1 MPVPQ
6 SNSTNH
12 TNPQKRFHSTP
23 WLTHHTNSI
32 QSPTSLPTL
41 KETDLGSFHHILDLN
56 QVQLS
61 LSILQMDPADRAVVK
76 IAVPQSNSTNHTN
89 PQKRFHS
96 TPWLTHHTN
105 SIQSPTS
112 LPTLKETDLG
122 SFHHILDLNQVQLS
136 LSILQMD
143 PADRAVVKIADRR
156 DAIQKKAFTNWV
168 NHHLSKVITL
178 NWWEIFVVAKQCM
191 NTRDILEGSHLPAA
205 NPFRYVPVV
214 ASFLQLFVRRRNCWV
229 QDLFIDLRTGY
240 LLVRLL
246 EILTDE
252 VLGLEYIESR
262 LHWIQN
268 VQRVLNYLR
277 YRGIR
282 IVNIRADE
290 IVDGNPK
297 LTLGLIWIII
307 LHFQL
312 TEVLQNQPGIST
324 TLNTDISVDEAARQ
338 SLLAWCRS
346 VTAGYPGVFVRDF
359 SDSWRDGRAFLAILH
374 RYRPELVDF
383 QAVDRQSANQ
393 NLELAF
399 NLALRELQVARLFD
413 AEDLAATTDERS
425 IMTYVAS
432 LYESLVVE
440 TPFVPPMPAFY
451 PGVTQ
456 DTVTPSKSAAV
467 ASSTIQ
473 STNELNSRWTECRTL
488 ATDLAQWLRLTTD
501 QMSARNFPPDLKLVQ
516 QRVIGEIKRHRLE
529 DRPRRERERQQ
540 LVRMYEELKPAIRCG
555 KLPNESFLCIE
566 QINRLWGEYDLA
578 LQERELAARSEAHR
592 LDRLQWAGN
601 RATRECK
608 AVESQLVALELHVP
622 ESNSNPAD
630 LTDGQ
635 PERWNEQLDVVENKL
650 NGLFN
655 QVQHLRTGR
664 YVHTEQ
670 IYRDV
675 CTLHQRFL
683 DLKRR
688 FRERVISHGLNGT
701 KIITQSTPT
710 SALNRTPSSAILQH
724 IPSCHGD
731 QKYEFLT
738 PIQRCLAWID
748 EHTRTVL
755 SCRISVK
762 QTAQPPED
770 KQLFEE
776 ALRTVEDEYQ
786 QLLIACDKRAR
797 FLRSLMDFVRLAEQ
811 QLLWI
816 RDRESCEVSRDW
828 SHYESQLKSNEL
840 RTYLHGLMQEL
851 KQHEITFS
859 ELSVVGSSMI
869 LENHPAVDLV
879 QAYLNTLERHWAWL
893 FQLLGC
899 TEARLEQLSRR
910 ETLYQ
915 EATQCETS
923 LNKLLDNLRTQFGP
937 SHRPPNKTEGE
948 RLRKQ
953 LQLISVQVDEYE
965 KLIAQLIRQAQELLP
980 LTLSDSLTDGVI
992 AATGSLDQQCVGL
1005 HVHPLCCFRSA
1016 DYWSDQSGRRVPSS
1030 ASLPVLGEV
1039 FWPSGDESSSFDRSD
1054 SLILVSS
1061 AGVNAWKLRTPN
1073 GTCLQTPTVCFLPSW
1088 PCPKAID
1095 RTKQLAS
1102 LVNHVKSCLAL
1113 VDLHLKGQLL
1123 HLSVNEYRQ
1132 SSHQLQP
1139 EDRFQSAKRLYIDQL
1154 RHLLALRLANQPAN
1168 EIDQFETDL
1177 NTFEDELRALG
1188 LERPDLDEET
1198 NEQHRQLVDHLRQ
1211 VLDALT
1217 CRLQQSS
1224 ATALPNRVEELEQQ
1238 IKQHKAWTQDLS
1250 RVRAQCLDFD
1260 QLVTSTGSGTDAIQ
1274 ATTLPSIAIQSQAL
1288 CDAIEQLHIAGQ
1300 SRARLLADADAWL
1313 ARLTDVDHVLNDC
1326 ELRLFGCAVHNH
1338 GLLPSDGTLEVATH
1352 DGLRAMSV
1360 EQAHKDLKAVAERLP
1375 RLHTELDLLTQQLPD
1390 LSKLCSLDA
1399 TTGQSDSVLLGPF
1412 MSPVNTQ
1419 LLDATLA
1426 VSYRRLAT
1434 TMREVEQELKLF
1446 GDSLR
1451 HFSAYQSLHEQ
1462 LTDQLT
1468 QLAKRAVGVGELAR
1482 SVGLESGPDHSLT
1495 QAALVQAEEIIAEV
1509 DSRLEQVEALNQHVT
1524 QLVSVLTSYAQL
1536 TQAYRHLVETT
1547 FQKSGGYRDYRWS
1560 PGFGLFD
1567 LPQVLKHVDQ
1577 ITDQYNS
1584 QAQYVY
1590 DQVHNLYQ
1598 LIRNSGYTG
1607 RLHLSTAPQA
1617 KNYRQLY
1624 PGEWPR
1630 EFTRRS
1636 ERDLNHV
1643 EDTDVVHA
1651 SPSGAQDTIPPV
1663 VPHSTQNGTRQIQ
1676 WELRLGGIENEPIVL
1691 LPSIWRMPPEKLR
1704 VEAAFRPLLNKP
1716 MPTSGAWFV
1725 TRLADSKDCGM
1736 AGEPLCIGDAL
1747 RCGLIDPR
1755 SQTCQQSSMDRLKPI
1770 GWDEAV
1776 ERGLLTEQAVRVL
1789 REPMQLLRGQIVAPA
1804 NCLIRPEEFS
1814 QAVQGSCY
1822 VDFTTGRL
1830 LPDQHTLV
1838 ESLVHDGLST
1848 SAFSR
1853 LAALLASG
1861 ICVEFRDS
1869 RVSWYDSKGLGCL
1882 TQSPDMVKPC
1892 LSDWL
1897 TAGAY
1902 NPVTRRLRVSVL
1914 KSATPN
1920 STKFFSEDELTIQ
1933 RAIDEGLIDPN
1944 VPEIVVPMDSFLPQ
1958 ATGVPYRRITLA
1970 MSISLGLLDQ
1980 REGMWCGIAQWA
1992 DVSVG
1997 LESAYAAGLISRAP
2011 TLSEAVLS
2019 GLLNLFTQSP
2029 SGDLHTG
2036 LIDAHT
2042 GDFLSI
2048 SEAVQRGLLLGSR
2061 LSLMLLQG
2069 NKVAALTLNE
2079 ALDTGLLNE
2088 FGQFVPPD
2096 RVGDPVSLWDAVN
2109 LGLVRLIH
2117 TEVFPPPVGI
2127 LQPKNSRNQQY
2138 HQHPIIQAIRTNLL
2152 DATSE
2157 RILLSEAEA
2166 RQLGLTP
2173 EERRVP
2179 LRNSPRL
2186 ANLCDAHS
2194 VHLLTAYSGLSY
2206 PDGRELTG
2214 LDALARGW
2222 LKPCS
2227 NTSSESKSFG
2237 ELIDPSTDL
2246 SVDVNNGSR
2255 WPPIRP
2261 LSTSGAQLLLG
2272 LSSNRPECGYLV
2284 TRRLITKLTWLGPG
2298 LHDDKLIRRAP
2309 CSNVPRFPSSTKP
2322 SQTLR
2327 VENIV
2332 AVIDPISGNR
2342 LTPDEAV
2349 GQHLLDLDLG
2359 LYRDPVTGQSSGIN
2373 EAVHNGRILVDR
2385 SNSNSAENV
2394 VLPADLSLNE
2404 TRTYRIVS
2412 VMDPVTGQLVSPDR
2426 AIAAGLLDLRARL
2439 YTGTQPSISIDEARQ
2454 RGFVLAH
2461 GISQTTDWTPEL
2473 DIMMSDETRSSRKP
2487 PSLVE
2492 LIHTGRIIQHPDKRC
2507 LVHVPA
2513 EARFISLEEAVS
2525 IGQLDPDRSLVKN
2538 SSTGRWCNLPK
2549 AFSNELVD
2557 GISGYVNLMP
2567 GWISIL
2573 DAASRGLL
2581 SESTSS
2587 SLSVNDGPISFDDA
2601 LDRGLIDPVS
2611 SQFRK
2616 SSVQSG
2622 SCDPTTVSVQEAIE
2636 RGWLESPAKQKKS
2649 TQNGSSTGIARKR
2662 APSPG
2667 LMSVKTPLS
2676 SLRKLFRSQSPGKIS
2691 TLSDTSDGMD
2701 TSFRSGR
2708 VELSKP
2714 ERNKLGSASRFLS
2727 LFSTHKPN
2735 QTDASS
2741 NQGTLR
2747 RPRKAKP
2754 HVVITLQER
2763 NCVLYAFYYLHDEV
2777 RVEAAITDTMLR
2789 EGRINLRNATVCHP
2803 VHGRFV
2809 PISEALTNG
2818 FVFGIVFTRGERSSQ
2833 LNMES
2838 EVDAAPVVPEP
2849 VFWLEVFHHRHDIY
2863 QLERVYDPYDK
2874 RLIEVEDALSKGII
2888 DPIHCTYTHPVTGDL
2903 YSVEDALYCGWIQAL
2918 PVGNPPPFEPERNT
2932 FDHIHVRT
2940 VEEGFTFTTITRTIP
2955 LISPTKTGTQPP
2967 SLSIQSNGV
2976 RTTMSLKRHL
2986 PGEPLPQFHPAL
2998 RIGIS
3003 QPVYH
3008 LKPGFQFTPQGDI
3021 QDISTKNCYSV
3032 VEAIARK
3039 FVTPLVSGDKLPRQ
3053 SPDGVE
3059 PEDRT
3064 SLSKHP
3070 RFSPNLLNGDVRYST
3085 LPGFNPSMQ
3094 VQLTDNSTAPVL
3106 SLSLVR
3112 YQQSFNVP
3120 AVQGQPKTWLPRY
3133 ITLETAIKRGWLD
3146 PVTGQLHTQ
3155 SGRTTKMHLL
3165 EAVEQGIIDPV
3176 QILVRFVQPMES
3188 DLQLEALYG
3197 DEHVTAYY
3205 SLATV
3210 LEAATYIYQT
3220 AAYPTSIHQWRNS
3233 LMSAVLH
3240 SVETPITGAG
3250 TAKVKVEPS
3259 LSDKDYKFLEDVF
3272 TEHNGEAFRQSVE
3285 SVDNTREH
3293 QHTKLITADQAMHI
3307 FNQPSRHHALQV
3319 EYRGSR
3325 LSIAHAIELGL
3336 LTKETPIVQQPSD
3349 QEPGLQYTTIN
3360 NEIKLVFTEKLHA
3373 KHPAEVSEPMETK
3386 KHMLK
3391 GNKSQMRE
3399 ENCQR
3404 SQKDTKDREND
3415 ANKRREA
3422 QQTNKRDNRKDH
3434 PKIAERKER
3443 KKEYKSEKTLHN
3455 AEQRTVGGNKTNKNA
3470 TGAMSHVEDS
3480 RSVLHAAKAAA
3491 DAAVSLTLSD
3501 ALAAGLVSPA
3511 SGLVRVPGTDRY
3523 LSLSDAVGAGV
3534 ISGEES
3540 LIRDPDS
3547 GGLKKLGQMLLLGA
3561 MSPAALIAHAVQS
3574 LRGPGDSS
3582 VPVGSDVRF
3591 AADVDDGVASAVSGT
3606 ASVPGLFESS
3616 KLADAG
3622 ADADADASEIPVAAV
3637 SSDGPDVCVDLRGS
3651 SISEPAVVGAA
3662 TEADSA
3668 VVSETATVC
3677 DGRAICD
3684 GISVDEDVS

>member
-1 MPVPQ
+1 MHRWRSVM
-6 SNSTNH
+6 N
-12 TNPQKRFHSTP
+12 R
-23 WLTHHTNSI
+23 
-32 QSPTSLPTL
+32 
-41 KETDLGSFHHILDLN
+41 LDLTKFMRP
-56 QVQLS
+56 LS
-61 LSILQMDPADRAVVK
+61 SFNYSR
-76 IAVPQSNSTNHTN
+76 
-89 PQKRFHS
+89 
-96 TPWLTHHTN
+96 TP
-105 SIQSPTS
+105 PYDG
-112 LPTLKETDLG
+112 P
-122 SFHHILDLNQVQLS
+122 
-136 LSILQMD
+136 
-143 PADRAVVKIADRR
+143 
-156 DAIQKKAFTNWV
+156 
-168 NHHLSKVITL
+168 ITL
-178 NWWEIFVVAKQCM
+178 SS
-191 NTRDILEGSHLPAA
+191 TD
-205 NPFRYVPVV
+205 
-214 ASFLQLFVRRRNCWV
+214 VR
-229 QDLFIDLRTGY
+229 
-240 LLVRLL
+240 
-246 EILTDE
+246 
-252 VLGLEYIESR
+252 SS
-262 LHWIQN
+262 
-268 VQRVLNYLR
+268 
-277 YRGIR
+277 
-282 IVNIRADE
+282 
-290 IVDGNPK
+290 
-297 LTLGLIWIII
+297 
-307 LHFQL
+307 QL

-374 RYRPELVDF
+374 RYRPELIDF
-383 QAVDRQSANQ
+383 QIIDRQSASQ

-413 AEDLAATTDERS
+413 AEDLATITDERS

-440 TPFVPPMPAFY
+440 TPFVPPMPPFY
-451 PGVTQ
+451 PSVTR
-456 DTVTPSKSAAV
+456 DTVMPSKLAVV
-467 ASSTIQ
+467 ASSTAQ

-488 ATDLAQWLRLTTD
+488 AIDLAQWLRLTTD

-529 DRPRRERERQQ
+529 ERPRRERERQQ

-608 AVESQLVALELHVP
+608 AVESQLVALERHVP
-622 ESNSNPAD
+622 ESNSSPAD

-635 PERWNEQLDVVENKL
+635 PGRWNEQLDVVESKL

-670 IYRDV
+670 IYRNV

-688 FRERVISHGLNGT
+688 VREQITSHGLNGT
-701 KIITQSTPT
+701 KIITQSTPS
-710 SALNRTPSSAILQH
+710 SALNGTPPSAILQH
-724 IPSCHGD
+724 TLSGHGD

-748 EHTRTVL
+748 EHTRTVINGSYGNTL
-755 SCRISVK
+755 KAVEEAARRHEHTHREVKHFQSEIERCRANHVK
-762 QTAQPPED
+762 MAQPLED

-776 ALRTVEDEYQ
+776 ALRTMEDEYQ

-797 FLRSLMDFVRLAEQ
+797 FLHSLMDFVRLAEQ

-816 RDRESCEVSRDW
+816 RDCESREVSRDW
-828 SHYESQLKSNEL
+828 SHHESQLKSNEL

-869 LENHPAVDLV
+869 LDNHPAVDLV
-879 QAYLNTLERHWAWL
+879 QAYLSTLERHWAWL

-910 ETLYQ
+910 ETLYE
-915 EATQCETS
+915 EAAQCEAS

-937 SHRPPNKTEGE
+937 SHRPPNKTEAE

-953 LQLISVQVDEYE
+953 LQLISVQVDDYE
-965 KLIAQLIRQAQELLP
+965 KLITQLIRQAQELLP
-980 LTLSDSLTDGVI
+980 LTLADSISDEITS
-992 AATGSLDQQCVGL
+992 ATNSPDQQCVGL

-1016 DYWSDQSGRRVPSS
+1016 DYWLDQSCRRVPSPAPLS
-1030 ASLPVLGEV
+1030 VMGEA
-1039 FWPSGDESSSFDRSD
+1039 FWPVGDEPTSFDRSD
-1054 SLILVSS
+1054 SLILVAS
-1061 AGVNAWKLRTPN
+1061 AGVNSWKLRTPN

-1088 PCPKAID
+1088 PCSKAIE

-1102 LVNHVKSCLAL
+1102 LVNNVKSCLAL

-1123 HLSVNEYRQ
+1123 RLSVNDYRQ
-1132 SSHQLQP
+1132 NSHQLQP
-1139 EDRFQSAKRLYIDQL
+1139 EDRFQSAKRLYVDHL
-1154 RHLLALRLANQPAN
+1154 RHLLALRLANQPAS

-1177 NTFEDELRALG
+1177 NAFEDELRVLG
-1188 LERPDLDEET
+1188 LEQPDLDEET

-1211 VLDALT
+1211 VLDTLT

-1224 ATALPNRVEELEQQ
+1224 ANALPNRVEELELQ
-1238 IKQHKAWTQDLS
+1238 IQQHKAWAHDLS

-1260 QLVTSTGSGTDAIQ
+1260 QLVTSSGPGTDATQ

-1288 CDAIEQLHIAGQ
+1288 CDAVGQLHIAGQ
-1300 SRARLLADADAWL
+1300 TRARLLADADAWL
-1313 ARLTDVDHVLNDC
+1313 ARLADVDQVLTDC
-1326 ELRLFGCAVHNH
+1326 ELRLFGCAVHAH

-1375 RLHTELDLLTQQLPD
+1375 RLRTELDLLAQQLPD

-1399 TTGQSDSVLLGPF
+1399 TTDQSDSVLLGPF
-1412 MSPVNTQ
+1412 VSPVNTQ
-1419 LLDATLA
+1419 LLDANLA
-1426 VSYRRLAT
+1426 VSHRRLAM

-1468 QLAKRAVGVGELAR
+1468 QLARRAVGIGELAR

-1495 QAALVQAEEIIAEV
+1495 HAALVQAEEVVTEV

-1536 TQAYRHLVETT
+1536 TQTYRHLVETT

-1567 LPQVLKHVDQ
+1567 LPQVLKNVDQ

-1584 QAQYVY
+1584 QAQYMY

-1598 LIRNSGYTG
+1598 VI
-1607 RLHLSTAPQA
+1607 
-1617 KNYRQLY
+1617 
-1624 PGEWPR
+1624 
-1630 EFTRRS
+1630 F
-1636 ERDLNHV
+1636 
-1643 EDTDVVHA
+1643 
-1651 SPSGAQDTIPPV
+1651 
-1663 VPHSTQNGTRQIQ
+1663 
-1676 WELRLGGIENEPIVL
+1676 
-1691 LPSIWRMPPEKLR
+1691 
-1704 VEAAFRPLLNKP
+1704 
-1716 MPTSGAWFV
+1716 
-1725 TRLADSKDCGM
+1725 
-1736 AGEPLCIGDAL
+1736 
-1747 RCGLIDPR
+1747 
-1755 SQTCQQSSMDRLKPI
+1755 DRL
-1770 GWDEAV
+1770 
-1776 ERGLLTEQAVRVL
+1776 
-1789 REPMQLLRGQIVAPA
+1789 
-1804 NCLIRPEEFS
+1804 FS
-1814 QAVQGSCY
+1814 VSAA
-1822 VDFTTGRL
+1822 
-1830 LPDQHTLV
+1830 
-1838 ESLVHDGLST
+1838 LS
-1848 SAFSR
+1848 
-1853 LAALLASG
+1853 ALLASG

-1869 RVSWYDSKGLGCL
+1869 RVSWYDSKGPGYSA
-1882 TQSPDMVKPC
+1882 QSSDLVKPC

-1902 NPVTRRLRVSVL
+1902 NPVTGRLRVSVL
-1914 KSATPN
+1914 KPSTSNSARV
-1920 STKFFSEDELTIQ
+1920 FSEDELTIQ

-1944 VPEIVVPMDSFLPQ
+1944 IPEIVVPMDSSLPQ
-1958 ATGVPYRRITLA
+1958 AASVPYRRITLA

-1980 REGMWCGIAQWA
+1980 HEGMWRGIAQWA

-2019 GLLNLFTQSP
+2019 GLLNLFTENP
-2029 SGDLHTG
+2029 SGDLQAG

-2048 SEAVQRGLLLGSR
+2048 GEAVQRGLLLGSR
-2061 LSLMLLQG
+2061 LSLMLLQD

-2079 ALDTGLLNE
+2079 ALDMGLLNE

-2096 RVGDPVSLWDAVN
+2096 KVADPMSLWDAVN
-2109 LGLVRLIH
+2109 FGLARLIH

-2127 LQPKNSRNQQY
+2127 LQPKTARNQQY

-2152 DATSE
+2152 DASSE
-2157 RILLSEAEA
+2157 RILLSEPEA

-2179 LRNSPRL
+2179 LRNSPWVG
-2186 ANLCDAHS
+2186 NLCDAHS
-2194 VHLLTAYSGLSY
+2194 VHLLTASSGLSY
-2206 PDGRELTG
+2206 SDGRELTG

-2227 NTSSESKSFG
+2227 NTSPGSKTFG

-2255 WPPIRP
+2255 WPPTRP
-2261 LSTSGAQLLLG
+2261 LSTSGAHLLLG
-2272 LSSNRPECGYLV
+2272 LSSNRPDCGYLV

-2298 LHDDKLIRRAP
+2298 LHDDTLIRPAP
-2309 CSNVPRFPSSTKP
+2309 RTDVSRVSASAKP
-2322 SQTLR
+2322 NQALR
-2327 VENIV
+2327 IENIV

-2342 LTPDEAV
+2342 LTPNEAV

-2359 LYRDPVTGQSSGIN
+2359 LYRDPVTGQASGIN

-2385 SNSNSAENV
+2385 PNSSTSAENV
-2394 VLPADLSLNE
+2394 VLPADLSMKE

-2426 AIAAGLLDLRARL
+2426 AIAAGLLDLRSRL

-2461 GISQTTDWTPEL
+2461 GISQATDWTPEL
-2473 DIMMSDETRSSRKP
+2473 GIMTSDETKSSRKP
-2487 PSLVE
+2487 PSLIE

-2538 SSTGRWCNLPK
+2538 SSTGLWCNLPK
-2549 AFSNELVD
+2549 AFSSELVD

-2567 GWISIL
+2567 GWISVL
-2573 DAASRGLL
+2573 DAATRGLL

-2601 LDRGLIDPVS
+2601 LDRGLIDPAS
-2611 SQFRK
+2611 SQFRR

-2622 SCDPTTVSVQEAIE
+2622 PCDPTTVSVQEAIE
-2636 RGWLESPAKQKKS
+2636 RGWLESPAKQKKF
-2649 TQNGSSTGIARKR
+2649 TQNGSPTSLTRKR
-2662 APSPG
+2662 VPSPG
-2667 LMSVKTPLS
+2667 LMSAKTPLS

-2708 VELSKP
+2708 VESSKP
-2714 ERNKLGSASRFLS
+2714 ERSKSGSTNRFLS
-2727 LFSTHKPN
+2727 LFSILKPS

-2747 RPRKAKP
+2747 KSRKPKP
-2754 HVVITLQER
+2754 HVTVTSQER

-2789 EGRINLRNATVCHP
+2789 EGRVNLRNATVCHP
-2803 VHGRFV
+2803 LHGRFV
-2809 PISEALTNG
+2809 PVSEALTNG
-2818 FVFGIVFTRGERSSQ
+2818 FVFGIVFTRAERVSQ
-2833 LNMES
+2833 LNVES
-2838 EVDAAPVVPEP
+2838 ELDAAPVVREP

-2874 RLIEVEDALSKGII
+2874 RLIEVEDALNKGII

-2903 YSVEDALYCGWIQAL
+2903 YSIEDALYCGWIQAL
-2918 PVGNPPPFEPERNT
+2918 PVGNPPPLEPERNT

-2955 LISPTKTGTQPP
+2955 LTSPMKTGRQSPP
-2967 SLSIQSNGV
+2967 VPIQSNGV

-2986 PGEPLPQFHPAL
+2986 PGEPLPQFHPTL
-2998 RIGIS
+2998 RTGVS

-3008 LKPGFQFTPQGDI
+3008 LKPGFQFTQQGDI
-3021 QDISTKNCYSV
+3021 QDTATKNRYSI
-3032 VEAIARK
+3032 VEAIARN
-3039 FVTPLVSGDKLPRQ
+3039 FAVPVVPGDQLPRQ
-3053 SPDGVE
+3053 SSNDAE
-3059 PEDRT
+3059 PQHMT
-3064 SLSKHP
+3064 CLPKHP
-3070 RFSPNLLNGDVRYST
+3070 RFSPNLFSRDVRYST
-3085 LPGFNPSMQ
+3085 RAEFDPSIQ
-3094 VQLTDNSTAPVL
+3094 IELTDNSTAPVL

-3120 AVQGQPKTWLPRY
+3120 TVQGQPKTWLPRY
-3133 ITLETAIKRGWLD
+3133 ITLETATKRGWLD

-3155 SGRTTKMHLL
+3155 SGRTTKIHLL
-3165 EAVEQGIIDPV
+3165 EAVEQGIVDPV

-3188 DLQLEALYG
+3188 DLQPEALYG

-3220 AAYPTSIHQWRNS
+3220 AGYPSSIHQWRNN
-3233 LMSAVLH
+3233 LMSAVLG
-3240 SVETPITGAG
+3240 SVETSPIIGAG
-3250 TAKVKVEPS
+3250 AAKVRVEPS
-3259 LSDKDYKFLEDVF
+3259 LSDKDYEFLEGVF
-3272 TEHNGEAFRQSVE
+3272 TNHNYELLRQSVE
-3285 SVDNTREH
+3285 SVDNAWKH
-3293 QHTKLITADQAMHI
+3293 KLTKLITADQAMHT
-3307 FNQPSRHHALQV
+3307 FSQPSGSHALQI
-3319 EYRGSR
+3319 EYRGT
-3325 LSIAHAIELGL
+3325 LLPIAQAIELGL
-3336 LTKETPIVQQPSD
+3336 LKKETPIVQHPSE
-3349 QEPGLQYTTIN
+3349 QEPGIQYTAIN
-3360 NEIKLVFTEKLHA
+3360 NGIKLVFTEKLHA
-3373 KHPAEVSEPMETK
+3373 NQPRKSSIQYEIMKHTHKDSTSVENQENKNGSNEKIKHTEKNKTK
-3386 KHMLK
+3386 
-3391 GNKSQMRE
+3391 NTQRE
-3399 ENCQR
+3399 ETEEKNRAVENTENQHR
-3404 SQKDTKDREND
+3404 GDLKNTSQGTKNL
-3415 ANKRREA
+3415 NKID
-3422 QQTNKRDNRKDH
+3422 QRKDD
-3434 PKIAERKER
+3434 KEN
-3443 KKEYKSEKTLHN
+3443 LHS
-3455 AEQRTVGGNKTNKNA
+3455 GKM
-3470 TGAMSHVEDS
+3470 GAV
-3480 RSVLHAAKAAA
+3480 SVVDVSPVSPVSKAAP

-3501 ALAAGLVSPA
+3501 ALAAGLVDPA
-3511 SGLVRVPGTDRY
+3511 SGLVRVPDTDRY
-3523 LSLSDAVGAGV
+3523 LS
-3534 ISGEES
+3534 
-3540 LIRDPDS
+3540 
-3547 GGLKKLGQMLLLGA
+3547 
-3561 MSPAALIAHAVQS
+3561 
-3574 LRGPGDSS
+3574 
-3582 VPVGSDVRF
+3582 
-3591 AADVDDGVASAVSGT
+3591 
-3606 ASVPGLFESS
+3606 
-3616 KLADAG
+3616 
-3622 ADADADASEIPVAAV
+3622 
-3637 SSDGPDVCVDLRGS
+3637 
-3651 SISEPAVVGAA
+3651 
-3662 TEADSA
+3662 
-3668 VVSETATVC
+3668 
-3677 DGRAICD
+3677 
-3684 GISVDEDVS
+3684 